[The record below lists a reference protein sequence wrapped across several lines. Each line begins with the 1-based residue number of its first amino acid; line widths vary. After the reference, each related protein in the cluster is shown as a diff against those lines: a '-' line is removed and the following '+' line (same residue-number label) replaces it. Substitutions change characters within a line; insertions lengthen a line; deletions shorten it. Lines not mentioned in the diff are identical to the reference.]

1 MKSPVNTYFQ
11 GTDFTLCEEAT
22 SQEVGESLCSNN
34 KESQDKVEIDEENGR
49 DKVQCGVVIRFNVG
63 MIMSLVT
70 RLETKLLVMKKE
82 MFLMKTLRLLGGNV
96 RLGILDELK

>member
-1 MKSPVNTYFQ
+1 METGTSLSERKQLLKRLANRSAQIIKNHKIRLKST
-11 GTDFTLCEEAT
+11 
-22 SQEVGESLCSNN
+22 
-34 KESQDKVEIDEENGR
+34 KR
-49 DKVQCGVVIRFNVG
+49 MVVIRFNVG